1 MTAQCESG
9 ARERAALS
17 PAPPHRSR
25 EGRGSR
31 LPAPTPQPWPHAR
44 RLPCRRAPHSPSRR
58 RCRGPLLGRRSERRQ
73 RRRARRT
80 RLPMQGGRGAQCL
93 GRSVLRGGDSRYGC
107 PCHPVHRV
115 DRRGRGGLTDLAD
128 RGGRPGRR
136 RRLSTDVGSSP
147 EGAGGVATSVG
158 QGVPPAACARR
169 CSHGRGQEGALCG
182 CHRSQRTGPRCL
194 SQPRPQRGR
203 RRRSRPRPLTDLGTP
218 RRRRGH
224 AHRRYG
230 LPCCHGT
237 PSDKDTPRGSDMPH
251 LPHSRGAWSSSSQSA
266 AAAVAAAM

>member
-1 MTAQCESG
+1 MTARCESG

-17 PAPPHRSR
+17 PASPHRSR

-31 LPAPTPQPWPHAR
+31 VPAPTPQPWPHAR
-44 RLPCRRAPHSPSRR
+44 RLPCRRAPHFPSRR
-58 RCRGPLLGRRSERRQ
+58 RCRGPSLGRRSERGQ
-73 RRRARRT
+73 RRRAGRT

-93 GRSVLRGGDSRYGC
+93 GRSVSRGGDSRYGC

-115 DRRGRGGLTDLAD
+115 DGRGRGGLTDLAD

-136 RRLSTDVGSSP
+136 PRLSTDVGSSP
-147 EGAGGVATSVG
+147 EGGGGGATSVG
-158 QGVPPAACARR
+158 QGVPPAACTRR
-169 CSHGRGQEGALCG
+169 CSHGRWQEGPLAAATAANG
-182 CHRSQRTGPRCL
+182 RDRAASRS
-194 SQPRPQRGR
+194 
-203 RRRSRPRPLTDLGTP
+203 RSRPCPLADLATH

-230 LPCCHGT
+230 LPRCYGI

-251 LPHSRGAWSSSSQSA
+251 LPHSRGEWSFPSQSA
-266 AAAVAAAM
+266 AAAVTAAT